1 VLEVLGFSASRR
13 SLLVRRVGVV
23 FLAGASLGAAAL
35 AKAATLPAKI
45 EPAEVVEIT
54 KDWPEAARN
63 AARDIMQKYGP
74 PQEATPNLLIW
85 RENGPWKRTVVHK
98 DAAEHAF
105 PKEHKDAVEQVVP
118 YKVPV
123 NFFNALAVYNGSV
136 VADRTR
142 GELTSFGDTETTN
155 MLSLNLAH
163 EVMRGRM
170 SAEQAREAHTQ
181 AIRDMEGGK
190 PPELAQKLLVGSP
203 QGDLRDPDTATVTGT
218 STTGPVL
225 VK

>member
-1 VLEVLGFSASRR
+1 MLGLLEFGASRR
-13 SLLVRRVGVV
+13 SLLVLGAGRVLVASAGLFATVGVE
-23 FLAGASLGAAAL
+23 
-35 AKAATLPAKI
+35 AATLPAKV

-54 KDWPEAARN
+54 KEWPEAARN

-85 RENGPWKRTVVHK
+85 RENGPWKRTLVHK
-98 DAAEHAF
+98 DAVEHAF
-105 PKEHKDAVEQVVP
+105 PKEHKDAIEQVVP
-118 YKVPV
+118 YKVPL
-123 NFFNALAVYNGSV
+123 NFFNALAAYNGSV

-155 MLSLNLAH
+155 ILSLNLAH
-163 EVMRGRM
+163 EVMRGAM

-181 AIRDMEGGK
+181 AVRDLESGK
-190 PPELAQKLLVGSP
+190 PPETAQKLLIGSP
-203 QGDLRDPDTATVTGT
+203 QGDLRDPDTPTITGT
-218 STTGPVL
+218 STKGPML